1 MTPAPDLPADP
12 ALLAALIAWQAELG
26 ADEAIGDAPLDRF
39 ALLAAPP
46 LEARAAAT
54 RAPAGPAPAAP
65 LPVAPPAPPGADLAA
80 AVAEA
85 EALAAAAPDLAAL
98 SAAQSGYGHCE
109 LRQGARS
116 FVFADGR
123 AGARVMILGEAP
135 GREEDI
141 EGRPFVGRA
150 GQLLDRTFAAIGLGR
165 AAPDPARALYI
176 ANVLP
181 WRPPGNRDPE
191 PDEVAMMLPFVRRH
205 IALAAPEVLVL
216 MGNTP
221 AGAILG
227 RRGITRLR
235 GIWTEA
241 LGRPVLPMLHPA
253 YLLRN
258 PAAKAEAWADL
269 LSLQQRLRTP

>member
-1 MTPAPDLPADP
+1 MSLAPDLPDDP

-26 ADEAIGDAPLDRF
+26 ADEPIGDAPVDRF
-39 ALLAAPP
+39 ALPAAAAP
-46 LEARAAAT
+46 AAAPAAAR
-54 RAPAGPAPAAP
+54 RAPDAPPPAPAPAAP
-65 LPVAPPAPPGADLAA
+65 QPGADLAA

-85 EALAAAAPDLAAL
+85 EALAAAAPDLGAL
-98 SAAQSGYGHCE
+98 AAAQAGYGRCD
-109 LRQGARS
+109 LRLGARS

-150 GQLLDRTFAAIGLGR
+150 GQLLDRMFAAIGLAR
-165 AAPDPARALYI
+165 DAPDPARALYI
-176 ANVLP
+176 SNVLP
-181 WRPPGNRDPE
+181 WRPPGNREPE

-235 GIWTEA
+235 GQWAEA
-241 LGRPVLPMLHPA
+241 AGLPVLPMLHPA

-258 PAAKAEAWADL
+258 PAAKADAWADL
-269 LSLQQRLRTP
+269 LALQQRLRTP

>member
-12 ALLAALIAWQAELG
+12 ELIAALIAWQAELG

-39 ALLAAPP
+39 AL
-46 LEARAAAT
+46 
-54 RAPAGPAPAAP
+54 PAAPAAVAP
-65 LPVAPPAPPGADLAA
+65 PVAPSSGARERAALLPAAAPAPPGADLAA

-98 SAAQSGYGHCE
+98 SAAQSGYGHCD
-109 LRQGARS
+109 LRQGART

-123 AGARVMILGEAP
+123 PGARVMILGEAP

-150 GQLLDRTFAAIGLGR
+150 GQLLDKMFAAIGLGR
-165 AAPDPARALYI
+165 GAPDPARALYI

-216 MGNTP
+216 MGNAP

-235 GIWTEA
+235 GNWTEA
-241 LGRPVLPMLHPA
+241 LGLPVLPMLHPA

-258 PAAKAEAWADL
+258 PAAKADAWADL
-269 LSLQQRLRTP
+269 LALQQRLRTP

>member
-12 ALLAALIAWQAELG
+12 ALIAALIAWQAELG

-39 ALLAAPP
+39 ALPAAPAAVAP
-46 LEARAAAT
+46 PVAPSSGARE
-54 RAPAGPAPAAP
+54 RAAP
-65 LPVAPPAPPGADLAA
+65 LPAAPPAPPGDDLAA

-98 SAAQSGYGHCE
+98 SAAQSGYGHCD

-123 AGARVMILGEAP
+123 PGARVMILGEAP

-150 GQLLDRTFAAIGLGR
+150 GQLLDKMFAAIGLGR
-165 AAPDPARALYI
+165 GAPDPARALYI

-216 MGNTP
+216 MGNAP

-241 LGRPVLPMLHPA
+241 LGLPVLPMLHPA

-258 PAAKAEAWADL
+258 PAAKADAWADL
-269 LSLQQRLRTP
+269 LALQQRLRTP

>member
-12 ALLAALIAWQAELG
+12 ALIAALIAWQAELG

-39 ALLAAPP
+39 ALPAAPAAVAP
-46 LEARAAAT
+46 PVAPSSGARE
-54 RAPAGPAPAAP
+54 RAAP
-65 LPVAPPAPPGADLAA
+65 LPAAAPAPPGDDLAA

-98 SAAQSGYGHCE
+98 SAAQSGYGHCD

-123 AGARVMILGEAP
+123 PGARVMILGEAP

-150 GQLLDRTFAAIGLGR
+150 GQLLDKMFAAIGLGR
-165 AAPDPARALYI
+165 GAADPARALYI

-216 MGNTP
+216 MGNAP

-241 LGRPVLPMLHPA
+241 LGLKVLPMLHPA

-258 PAAKAEAWADL
+258 PAAKADAWADL
-269 LSLQQRLRTP
+269 LALQQRLRTP

>member
-12 ALLAALIAWQAELG
+12 ALIAALIAWQAELG

-39 ALLAAPP
+39 ALPAVPAAVAPP
-46 LEARAAAT
+46 VAPSSGARE
-54 RAPAGPAPAAP
+54 RAAP
-65 LPVAPPAPPGADLAA
+65 LPAAAPAPPGADLAA

-98 SAAQSGYGHCE
+98 SAAQSGYGHCD

-123 AGARVMILGEAP
+123 PGARVMILGEAP

-150 GQLLDRTFAAIGLGR
+150 GQLLDKMFAAIGLGR
-165 AAPDPARALYI
+165 GAPDPARALYI

-216 MGNTP
+216 MGNAP

-241 LGRPVLPMLHPA
+241 LGLKVLPMLHPA

-258 PAAKAEAWADL
+258 PAAKADAWADL
-269 LSLQQRLRTP
+269 LALQQRLRTP

>member
-12 ALLAALIAWQAELG
+12 ALIAALIAWQAELG

-39 ALLAAPP
+39 AL
-46 LEARAAAT
+46 
-54 RAPAGPAPAAP
+54 PAAPAAVAP
-65 LPVAPPAPPGADLAA
+65 PVAPPSGARERAAPPPLPAPAPPGEDLAA

-98 SAAQSGYGHCE
+98 SAAQSGYGHCD

-150 GQLLDRTFAAIGLGR
+150 GQLLDKMFAAIGLGR
-165 AAPDPARALYI
+165 GAPDPARALYI

-216 MGNTP
+216 MGNAP

-241 LGRPVLPMLHPA
+241 LGLKVLPMLHPA

-258 PAAKAEAWADL
+258 PAAKADAWADL
-269 LSLQQRLRTP
+269 LALQQRLRTP

>member
-12 ALLAALIAWQAELG
+12 ALIAALIAWQAELG

-39 ALLAAPP
+39 AL
-46 LEARAAAT
+46 
-54 RAPAGPAPAAP
+54 PAAPAAVAP
-65 LPVAPPAPPGADLAA
+65 PVAPPSGARERAAPPPAAAPAPPGDDLAA

-85 EALAAAAPDLAAL
+85 EALAAGAPDLAAL
-98 SAAQSGYGHCE
+98 SAAQSGYGHCD

-150 GQLLDRTFAAIGLGR
+150 GQLLDKMFAAIGLGR
-165 AAPDPARALYI
+165 GAPDPARALYI

-216 MGNTP
+216 MGNAP

-241 LGRPVLPMLHPA
+241 LGLKVLPMLHPA

-258 PAAKAEAWADL
+258 PAAKADAWADL
-269 LSLQQRLRTP
+269 LALQQRLRTP

>member
-12 ALLAALIAWQAELG
+12 ELIAALIAWQAELG

-39 ALLAAPP
+39 ALPAAPAAVAP
-46 LEARAAAT
+46 PVAPSSGARE
-54 RAPAGPAPAAP
+54 RAAP
-65 LPVAPPAPPGADLAA
+65 LPAAAPAPPGADLAA

-98 SAAQSGYGHCE
+98 SAAQSGYGHCD

-123 AGARVMILGEAP
+123 PGARVMILGEAP

-150 GQLLDRTFAAIGLGR
+150 GQLLDKMFAAIGLGR
-165 AAPDPARALYI
+165 GAPDPARALYI

-216 MGNTP
+216 MGNAP

-241 LGRPVLPMLHPA
+241 LGLKVLPMLHPA

-258 PAAKAEAWADL
+258 PAAKADAWADL
-269 LSLQQRLRTP
+269 LALQQRLRTP